1 MSWKLGGYMIGKR
14 GIQMKISNDTY
25 NNELIGVISILSVL
39 NELKKITITKALLI
53 MPFYSHQQS
62 LKVLKNNKVK
72 IRSIEEFIIKYPS
85 YFSNY
90 NERFHSLLI
99 VSINSIILLNK
110 MGIIT
115 IQDNYIAL
123 NAETELSY
131 EEKDIGRRACEI
143 LKASNKLSNILREA
157 EENLYLQLRVEI

>member
-1 MSWKLGGYMIGKR
+1 
-14 GIQMKISNDTY
+14 MKISNDTY

-123 NAETELSY
+123 N
-131 EEKDIGRRACEI
+131 
-143 LKASNKLSNILREA
+143 
-157 EENLYLQLRVEI
+157 

>member
-1 MSWKLGGYMIGKR
+1 
-14 GIQMKISNDTY
+14 MKISSDTY

-39 NELKKITITKALLI
+39 YKLKKITLTKALLI

-62 LKVLKNNKVK
+62 LKVLKNNNIK

-90 NERFHSLLI
+90 NERFHSLLV

-110 MGIIT
+110 MQLII
-115 IQDNYIAL
+115 IENNCIIL
-123 NAETELSY
+123 KEGTEFSF
-131 EEKDIGRRACEI
+131 EEKNIGRRAYEI
-143 LKASNKLSNILREA
+143 LKASNKLSLILRED